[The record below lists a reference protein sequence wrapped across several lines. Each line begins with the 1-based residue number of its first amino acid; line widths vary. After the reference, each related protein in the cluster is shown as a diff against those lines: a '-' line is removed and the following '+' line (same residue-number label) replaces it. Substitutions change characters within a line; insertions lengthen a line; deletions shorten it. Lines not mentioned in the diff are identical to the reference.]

1 MNNNNFNICCLNS
14 PIFILNCGCFVC
26 SDCYEV
32 IRSFNEE
39 DKEICYS
46 CEKEIILSMTID
58 LKKKNIISQI
68 TKYNTKE
75 NNDIIL
81 SKLKIIYNFFIFIF

>member
-1 MNNNNFNICCLNS
+1 MNNNSCNICCLNS

-32 IRSFNEE
+32 IRSFIEE

-81 SKLKIIYNFFIFIF
+81 SKLKVSYNFFIFIF